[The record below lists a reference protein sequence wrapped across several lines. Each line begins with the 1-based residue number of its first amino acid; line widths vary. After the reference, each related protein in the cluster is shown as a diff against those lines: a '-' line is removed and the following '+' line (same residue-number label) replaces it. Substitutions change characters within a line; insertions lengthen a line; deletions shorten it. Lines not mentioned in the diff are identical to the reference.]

1 MLEEKLVKLRL
12 QLLNLLLYMSLKKQ
26 HRRKKIK
33 MSIRKKIIGSDAKP
47 RVSIYKSN
55 SSIYSQIINDDLGK
69 TLVSCSS
76 SEVEKKGKNI
86 IASKEVGL
94 SLAKKALAVGIKNVI
109 FDRSGYKY
117 HGKIKSFAEG
127 AREGGLNF

>member
-1 MLEEKLVKLRL
+1 
-12 QLLNLLLYMSLKKQ
+12 MSMKKQ
-26 HRRKKIK
+26 QRRKKIK
-33 MSIRKKIIGSDAKP
+33 MSIRNKIIGSDVKP

-76 SEVEKKGKNI
+76 SEIDKKGNNI
-86 IASKEVGL
+86 IASKAVGL
-94 SLAKKALAVGIKNVI
+94 SLAKKALAIGIKNVI

>member
-1 MLEEKLVKLRL
+1 
-12 QLLNLLLYMSLKKQ
+12 MSMKKQ
-26 HRRKKIK
+26 QRRKKIK
-33 MSIRKKIIGSDAKP
+33 MSIRNKIIGSDVKP

-76 SEVEKKGKNI
+76 LEIDKKGNNI

-94 SLAKKALAVGIKNVI
+94 SLAKKALAIGIKNVI

>member
-1 MLEEKLVKLRL
+1 
-12 QLLNLLLYMSLKKQ
+12 MSLKKQ

-76 SEVEKKGKNI
+76 SEVDKKGKNI

-94 SLAKKALAVGIKNVI
+94 SLAKKALAVGIKSVI